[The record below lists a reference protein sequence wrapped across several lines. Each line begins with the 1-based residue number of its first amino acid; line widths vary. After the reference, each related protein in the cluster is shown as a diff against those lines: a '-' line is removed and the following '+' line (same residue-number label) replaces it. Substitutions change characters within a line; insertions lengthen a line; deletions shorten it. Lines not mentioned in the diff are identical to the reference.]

1 MATMMYWTHSF
12 LPNKQYDVDL
22 SIVSPY
28 MLTNQEKLLFP
39 TVDVEADHENKISV
53 KTSQVTP
60 IQNMGPRPQS
70 KPRFT
75 AIPEDST
82 ESDSTETETEN
93 EPVNVKQITEKSS
106 PIALPTLIPNITLSL
121 YDKCKLRAQCVNRCQ
136 DPLFW
141 TIYLAKNGKREYDR
155 IGGCTNGNVEMAEKN
170 AIVEKLKSKSPKDW
184 AYVLDTKWT
193 KMGLYD
199 LCNDLLTK
207 PKMSWKHVYMLCAY
221 YQCNIYWID
230 MKMRVYMTFLHK
242 PEADEDCDTFVLY
255 KNGQKGPVYWVDTA
269 QQVLKPHEIVE
280 EYMQII
286 NYDKPLK
293 AASNYK
299 VADLEIMARQLQ
311 IETTGKIKKQDLYT
325 KIIEK
330 IVQESNG

>member
-1 MATMMYWTHSF
+1 MATTTMMYWTHSF
-12 LPNKQYDVDL
+12 LHNKQYDVEL
-22 SIVSPY
+22 SKITPF
-28 MLTNQEKLLFP
+28 MFTQKEKQLFP
-39 TVDVEADHENKISV
+39 TVQQSFETEKQNKITV

-60 IQNMGPRPQS
+60 IQNMGSRHHCNTGTEIDNKPVTVRQNPIKSPAS
-70 KPRFT
+70 KPAILVHNT
-75 AIPEDST
+75 A
-82 ESDSTETETEN
+82 
-93 EPVNVKQITEKSS
+93 
-106 PIALPTLIPNITLSL
+106 LSL

-170 AIVEKLKSKSPKDW
+170 TIVEKLKSKSPKDW

-230 MKMRVYMTFLHK
+230 IKMRVYMTFLHK
-242 PEADEDCDTFVLY
+242 PDPDEVCDTFVLY
-255 KNGQKGPVYWVDTA
+255 KNGQKGPLYWVDTA

-299 VADLEIMARQLQ
+299 VTDLEIMARQLQ
-311 IETTGKIKKQDLYT
+311 IEITGKIKKQDLYT

-330 IVQESNG
+330 IVQESSGNV

>member
-1 MATMMYWTHSF
+1 MMYWTHSF
-12 LPNKQYDVDL
+12 LPNKEYNVDL
-22 SIVSPY
+22 ASIQSY
-28 MLTNQEKLLFP
+28 MLTKQQKELFP
-39 TVDVEADHENKISV
+39 TVESGEDNIKV
-53 KTSQVTP
+53 KTSQVLPLHILAPRVHKKSVNP
-60 IQNMGPRPQS
+60 IS
-70 KPRFT
+70 
-75 AIPEDST
+75 IVEVS
-82 ESDSTETETEN
+82 SDSETDSEKESN
-93 EPVNVKQITEKSS
+93 IPITQTNQNRPSR
-106 PIALPTLIPNITLSL
+106 IAIVPNAKLSL

-155 IGGCTNGNVEMAEKN
+155 IGRCTNGNVEMAEKN
-170 AIVEKLKSKSPKDW
+170 AIVDKLKSKSPKDW
-184 AYVLDTKWT
+184 ASILDTKWT
-193 KMGLYD
+193 KVGLYD
-199 LCNDLLTK
+199 MCNDLLTQ
-207 PKMSWKHVYMLCAY
+207 PKMTWRHIFMLCAY

-230 MKMRVYMTFLHK
+230 IKMRVYMTFLHK
-242 PEADEDCDTFVLY
+242 PEADENCDTFVLY
-255 KNGQKGPVYWVDTA
+255 KNGQKGPMYWVDTA

-311 IETTGKIKKQDLYT
+311 IQIIGKIKKQDLYT

-330 IVQESNG
+330 IVQDSH